1 MKGQISIK
9 TKFGWISAFE
19 KNGKIIKVKF
29 GKTKNGQI
37 SKNLK
42 NFRSYLNSFSKGKSK
57 FKKISFLIQGDSNQ
71 KKVWRELRK
80 IRFGRTKSY
89 GEIGKK
95 YNLSPRHIGKICG
108 QNKLLLIIPCHRVI
122 KTDGS
127 IGGFSSTGG
136 VNLKKKLLIFE
147 KTNSV
152 YS

>member
-1 MKGQISIK
+1 M
-9 TKFGWISAFE
+9 
-19 KNGKIIKVKF
+19 
-29 GKTKNGQI
+29 
-37 SKNLK
+37 
-42 NFRSYLNSFSKGKSK
+42 
-57 FKKISFLIQGDSNQ
+57 
-71 KKVWRELRK
+71 RK

-147 KTNSV
+147 KTNKD

>member
-1 MKGQISIK
+1 M
-9 TKFGWISAFE
+9 
-19 KNGKIIKVKF
+19 
-29 GKTKNGQI
+29 
-37 SKNLK
+37 
-42 NFRSYLNSFSKGKSK
+42 
-57 FKKISFLIQGDSNQ
+57 
-71 KKVWRELRK
+71 RK